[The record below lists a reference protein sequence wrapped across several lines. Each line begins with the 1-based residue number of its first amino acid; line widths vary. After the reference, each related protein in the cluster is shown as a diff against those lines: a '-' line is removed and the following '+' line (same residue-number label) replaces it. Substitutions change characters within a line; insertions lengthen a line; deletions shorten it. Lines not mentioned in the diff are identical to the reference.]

1 MSQQPVDPKQKTKN
15 RRVVSG
21 LVFLFAAP
29 VILAYIANYMGWFN
43 VAKNN
48 NGTLLQTPVP
58 NFQQFEW
65 VGADEKALHF
75 KDFETLWWWVYL
87 PKSNDCSTTCQI
99 TIKWLTRTHLTLG
112 KESDKLKR
120 LVVFP
125 SEIQYQDKVDDAEKI
140 ILAQGPAKSAKSQLA
155 RGKVYLM
162 HPNGDI
168 FMQYDAVH
176 TKEEAIATSK
186 GLRDDV
192 RRAMKITGL

>member
-21 LVFLFAAP
+21 LVLLFAAP
-29 VILAYIANYMGWFN
+29 VLLAYVANYMGWFKM
-43 VAKNN
+43 ATKN
-48 NGTLLQTPVP
+48 NGTLIESPVP
-58 NFQQFEW
+58 NFQQFQW
-65 VGADEKALHF
+65 ASAKGDPLHF

-87 PKSNDCSTTCQI
+87 PESDDCLKTCETTIQ
-99 TIKWLTRTHLTLG
+99 WLTRTHVTLG
-112 KESDKLKR
+112 KQSDKLKR

-125 SEIQYQDKVDDAEKI
+125 SQVQYQDKVEDAEKI
-140 ILAQGPAKSAKSQLA
+140 ILGQGSAKNTTSELE

-168 FMQYDAVH
+168 FMQYEPVH
-176 TKEEAIATSK
+176 NQDEAIATSK